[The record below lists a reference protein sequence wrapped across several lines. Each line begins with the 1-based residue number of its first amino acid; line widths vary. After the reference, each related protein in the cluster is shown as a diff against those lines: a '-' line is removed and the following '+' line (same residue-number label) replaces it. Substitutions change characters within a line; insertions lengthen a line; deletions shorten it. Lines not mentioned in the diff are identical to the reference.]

1 MARAKRPA
9 EREPGAD
16 PRVEELLKTNEALR
30 EEIAAVKESQERL
43 RRRERELAD
52 FFDNASVPIH
62 WIGPD
67 GIILK
72 VNRAELRTLGYSR
85 EEYIGRHIA
94 EFHVDRAVADDILGR
109 LERGE
114 TISSYEARL
123 RAKDGS
129 IKRVV
134 LDIDVLEE
142 NGRFV
147 HSRCLMRDITRRKQV
162 EKALEEARRGLEHR
176 VEERTA
182 ELIQANA
189 LLHKE
194 IAERKRA
201 EEKLRE
207 RERLAAMGAT
217 AAVLAHEIGN
227 PLNGIS
233 TTVQLLERHFTR
245 QKEIDDS
252 AVLSTLE
259 DIRNEISRLGS
270 LLHEFRSLA
279 RPQKLNLQPT
289 DLMSLTTEFLAVEE
303 PQYAERGIRVELNFS
318 PDLPLV
324 AVDGQKLKQVL
335 LNLCKNA
342 VEAMQTGGGLLTLK
356 GRRDGDQVVLE
367 IQDSGGG
374 IPEGVDIFEFFT
386 TTKPQGTGLG
396 LAIVRQIISAHGG
409 TITYTVERG
418 KGTTFRLTLPI
429 ISLDERLAYDSGPAL
444 GEPDSG

>member
-1 MARAKRPA
+1 MARAKRHV
-9 EREPGAD
+9 ELEPGVD
-16 PRVEELLKTNEALR
+16 RRVEELLKTNEALR
-30 EEIAAVKESQERL
+30 EEIAALKESEERL
-43 RRRERELAD
+43 RRSERELAD
-52 FFDNASVPIH
+52 FFDNASVPIY

-72 VNRAELRTLGYSR
+72 VNRAELQALGYSLD
-85 EEYIGRHIA
+85 EYVGRHIA
-94 EFHVDRAVADDILGR
+94 EFHVDRGVVDDILGR
-109 LERGE
+109 LEKGE
-114 TISSYEARL
+114 TVSGYEARM

-129 IKRVV
+129 IKQVV
-134 LDIDVLEE
+134 MDIDVLKE
-142 NGRFV
+142 NGRVV
-147 HSRCLMRDITRRKQV
+147 HSRCLMRDITKRKQA
-162 EKALEEARRGLEHR
+162 EKSLQEARRGLEQR

-233 TTVQLLERHFTR
+233 TTVQLLERHFAR
-245 QKEIDDS
+245 QKEADDGT
-252 AVLSTLE
+252 VLSTLE
-259 DIRNEISRLGS
+259 DIRKEISRLGS

-279 RPQKLNLQPT
+279 RPQKPNLQPT

-303 PQYAERGIRVELNFS
+303 PQYAEGGIRVEVDFS

-342 VEAMQTGGGLLTLK
+342 VEAMQPGGGLLTLK

-367 IQDSGGG
+367 IKDTGGG

-429 ISLDERLAYDSGPAL
+429 VSLDERLVYDPGPAL
-444 GEPDSG
+444 GEPDTR